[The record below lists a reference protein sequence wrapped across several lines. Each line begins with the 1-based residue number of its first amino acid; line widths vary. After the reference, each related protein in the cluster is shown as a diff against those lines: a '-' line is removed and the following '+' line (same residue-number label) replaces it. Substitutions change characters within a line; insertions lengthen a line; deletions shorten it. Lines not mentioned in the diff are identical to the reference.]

1 MSSEIAISLK
11 DVSKSYHIYERPSDR
26 LLQFVV
32 PPLRRLVGQHG
43 SRLLPAAWRRD
54 AFHTQF
60 NAVSDISL
68 DVRKGEAVGIVG
80 MNGAGKSTLLQ
91 LIAGIIAPTAGSVKV
106 SGRMAG
112 LFELGSGFNP
122 DFTGRENV
130 FLNGAILGFSRAEIQ
145 ERLDGILEF
154 AAIGDFVDQPVK
166 TYSTGMLVRLAFAVQ
181 VQLEPDILIVDE
193 ALAVGDALF
202 QKRCYARIEKFMASG
217 GTLLF
222 VSHDQETVR
231 TLTDRAILL
240 RSGKIERIGA
250 SSEVVL
256 EYRRLLHE
264 EENAYAKTLLDNLAG
279 RAADAA
285 SEDVGDEG
293 KANRSGRSSTMAFGD
308 MDVEIVATAIRDGGG
323 NLCDLFYPGDTI
335 VLGIECL
342 VRHDVTNLNLG
353 VRIRNKEGVKI
364 YSGGTFN
371 QDLSAGDTSDTV
383 WSRRFRSGDRL
394 IFTMRFDCNLGEGFY
409 EIQPYVTEEQAFSPG
424 HQRTLHW
431 VDEAAF
437 FRVSMNRFVRWYGGV
452 TDIAPSCELEV
463 A

>member
-1 MSSEIAISLK
+1 MSSEVAISLK
-11 DVSKSYHIYERPSDR
+11 GVGKSYQIYERPSDR
-26 LLQFVV
+26 LLQFFI
-32 PPLRRLVGQHG
+32 PPLRGLLGRPGA
-43 SRLLPAAWRRD
+43 RLLPPSWRRN
-54 AFHTQF
+54 AFYTEF
-60 NAVSDISL
+60 NAVSDITL
-68 DVRKGEAVGIVG
+68 EIRKGEAVGIVG

-91 LIAGIIAPTAGSVKV
+91 LIAGIIAPTSGSVKV
-106 SGRMAG
+106 TGRMAG

-145 ERLDGILEF
+145 ERLDSILEF

-231 TLTDRAILL
+231 TLTDRAVLL
-240 RSGKIERIGA
+240 RSGKIERVGA

-264 EENAYAKTLLDNLAG
+264 EENAYAKIVLDNLAG
-279 RAADAA
+279 KTADAVVE
-285 SEDVGDEG
+285 SHPGEDQTE
-293 KANRSGRSSTMAFGD
+293 RPGRSRTMAFGD
-308 MDVEIVATAIRDGGG
+308 MDVEILSTSIRDGGG
-323 NLCDLFYPGDTI
+323 NRCDLFYPGDTVEI
-335 VLGIECL
+335 LMECL
-342 VRHDVTNLNLG
+342 VRHDISNLNLG

-371 QDLSAGDTSDTV
+371 RDLSMGDPGNTV
-383 WSRRFRSGDRL
+383 WSRSFRQGDTLR
-394 IFTMRFDCNLGEGFY
+394 FTMRFECNLGEGFY

-452 TDIAPSCELEV
+452 ADIAPSCELEV